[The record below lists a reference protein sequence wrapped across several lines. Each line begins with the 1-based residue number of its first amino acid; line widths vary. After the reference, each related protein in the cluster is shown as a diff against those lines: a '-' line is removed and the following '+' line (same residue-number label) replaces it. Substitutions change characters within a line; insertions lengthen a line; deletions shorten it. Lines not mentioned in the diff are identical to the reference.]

1 MFVYYV
7 QPQDTLYLI
16 ARRFNTTLEKILA
29 LNDLPDPDNIKV
41 GMKLYLDLETEEP
54 EVENDPYTT
63 RIVDGLLYILT
74 TEKARFLRREPI
86 LFTLTKLNITSAP
99 VTLNY
104 RSSQRFD
111 FVVLKDNQEIWRWSE
126 DQFFAQVMER
136 ISIRPG
142 EAQIFSALWDQRDN
156 SGQLVAPG
164 SYIVRG
170 YNLAEELRRRF
181 IPTTIRIRL
190 APAPLPPPITCPSD
204 NLLNNPG
211 LENWLDLNTPSGWQG
226 TNLNRTRFSK
236 SGSFAAELGTSPNQR
251 AALTQMVSGLPRR
264 LFRLEFWA
272 REIPQTPPRANFTLG
287 AEVFF
292 YDTKGNFISRAD
304 PVFNQAAIPEQY
316 TSYTLTTG
324 LSPAG
329 TVRAEVRFIFS
340 PATGNNSTVGID
352 DVDFRCLT

>member
-29 LNDLPDPDNIKV
+29 LNDIHDPDNIKV
-41 GMKLYLDLETEEP
+41 GMKLYLDLETKEP

-63 RIVDGLLYILT
+63 RIIDGLLYILT
-74 TEKARFLRREPI
+74 TEKARFLQREPVI
-86 LFTLTKLNITSAP
+86 FTLTKVNITSAP

-104 RSSQRFD
+104 RSAQRFD
-111 FVVLKDNQEIWRWSE
+111 FVVLKDNREIWRWSK

-156 SGQLVAPG
+156 SGQLVASG
-164 SYIVRG
+164 SYIARG
-170 YNLAEELRRRF
+170 YNLAEEIRRRF
-181 IPTTIRIRL
+181 ISTVIRIRL
-190 APAPLPPPITCPSD
+190 APAPLPPPIVCPND

-211 LENWLDLNTPSGWQG
+211 LENWVDLNTPSGWQG

-236 SGSFAAELGTSPNQR
+236 AGSFAAELGPVPNQR
-251 AALTQMVSGLPRR
+251 ATLTQTVSGLPRR
-264 LFRLEFWA
+264 LFRLKFWA
-272 REIPQTPPRANFTLG
+272 REIPRTPPRANFTLG

-292 YDTKGNFISRAD
+292 YDPRGNFISRAD

-316 TSYTLTTG
+316 TSYNLTTG

-329 TVRAEVRFIFS
+329 TARAEVRFIFS
-340 PATGNNSTVGID
+340 PVTTNNSTVGID